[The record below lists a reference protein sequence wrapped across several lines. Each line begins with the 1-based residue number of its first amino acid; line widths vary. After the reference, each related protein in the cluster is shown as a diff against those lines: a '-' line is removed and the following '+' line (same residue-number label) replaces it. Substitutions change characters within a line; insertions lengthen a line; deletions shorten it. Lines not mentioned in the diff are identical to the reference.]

1 MKRFVY
7 SGYTKFVSVVLFV
20 AFITTGVLGVVNG
33 FLKYFDGEYH
43 MYSFEDSFEKS
54 HHMSAVLSEVESAIC
69 STYYGFHLENGD
81 NDRKRVLLDG
91 RDFVNSIAHELDN
104 LTSYYKI
111 RYYVSINGKE
121 FTNCNAQRAE
131 EIKNGRFYRY
141 YERNKDGSQMREETI
156 PVPYYFNSMEQM
168 TDVIKTDEIVIC
180 TSINEDYVAECEK
193 LWLEQST
200 LVKGSVVRVFRYII
214 FALFL
219 LVYLICTVGKNADGE
234 TTPVWVD
241 YVWTEVHLAIIGFV
255 GFFAV
260 ALCVILLDEYQS
272 GYVPQYI
279 LKMCTGSIAAV
290 GSSVILNS
298 VLSVIRKIKCRMFL
312 TTSII
317 CIAVRWAWKVFIKIT
332 KWILSKLREFR
343 HIMLSVWFRKT
354 WMILIFMLFVYTVVI
369 GICGLLLLES
379 IGSFLFALVLF
390 GFAAFVVAYRA
401 KDIDEVK
408 KGADE
413 IRNGNLS
420 YRIPELKSEDMK
432 ALAEDINEIG
442 DGLNKSVA
450 AKLKAERLKTD
461 LITNV
466 SHDLK
471 TPLTSIISYTELLS
485 GVDGLPKEAKDYVA
499 IIAKKSERLKNLTQD
514 LFDVSKVQSGTE
526 NFNFEKLDSALLISQ
541 AIGENDNEIQ
551 KSGLQFLVKTE
562 KDLYISADGRKMSR
576 VLGNLIDNV
585 IKYAMKNTR
594 VFLTAYEKNGEIY
607 MEIKNISAYEM
618 DFDVEEITG
627 RFVRGD
633 EARTDGGNGLGLAI
647 AKGYVEALGGKFE
660 IVIDGDLFKV
670 VIKFDKV

>member
-7 SGYTKFVSVVLFV
+7 SGYTKFVAVAMFV
-20 AFITTGVLGVVNG
+20 ALITSGVLSTVNG
-33 FLKYFDGEYH
+33 FLNYIDGEYH

-81 NDRKRVLLDG
+81 NDRRRVVVDG

-111 RYYVSINGKE
+111 RYYVSINGKV

-141 YERNKDGSQMREETI
+141 YERNMDGSQIREETI
-156 PVPYYFNSMEQM
+156 PVPYYFDSMEQM
-168 TDVIKTDEIVIC
+168 TDVIKTDEIIIC

-193 LWLEQST
+193 LWLEQSE
-200 LVKGSVVRVFRYII
+200 LVKDGIIKVFSYII
-214 FALFL
+214 FALLL
-219 LVYLICTVGKNADGE
+219 LVYLFCTVGKNADGE
-234 TTPVWVD
+234 TTPMWVD
-241 YVWTEVHLAIIGFV
+241 YVWTEAHLAIIGFV

-260 ALCVILLDEYQS
+260 ALCVILLDDYHS
-272 GYVPQYI
+272 GYLPRYI
-279 LKMCTGSIAAV
+279 IRISTGSIAAV

-298 VLSVIRKIKCRMFL
+298 LLSVIRKIKCRMFL

-317 CIAVRWAWKVFIKIT
+317 FIAVRWVWKVFIKII
-332 KWILSKLREFR
+332 KWILSKLREFK
-343 HIMLSVWFRKT
+343 HIMISVWFRKT
-354 WMILIFMLFVYTVVI
+354 WMILITMLLVYTIII

-390 GFAAFVVAYRA
+390 GFAAFIVAYRA

-408 KGADE
+408 KGAEE

-420 YRIPELKSEDMK
+420 YKIPELKSEDMK
-432 ALAEDINEIG
+432 ALAENINEIG
-442 DGLNKSVA
+442 DGLENSVA

-485 GVDGLPKEAKDYVA
+485 GVDGLSDEAKDYVA

-526 NFNFEKLDSALLISQ
+526 NFNLEKLDSALLVGQ
-541 AIGENDNEIQ
+541 AMGENDNEIQ
-551 KSGLQFLVKTE
+551 KSGLQFVVKTE
-562 KDLYISADGRKMSR
+562 KDLYIIADGRKMSR
-576 VLGNLIDNV
+576 VLGNVIDNA
-585 IKYAMKNTR
+585 IKYSMKNTR
-594 VFLTAYEKNGEIY
+594 VFLSAYEKDGQALI
-607 MEIKNISAYEM
+607 EIKNIAAYEM
-618 DFDVEEITG
+618 NFDVDEITG

-633 EARTDGGNGLGLAI
+633 ESRTDGGNGLGLAI
-647 AKGYVEALGGKFE
+647 AKGYVEAMGGKFE

-670 VIKFDKV
+670 VIGFNKV

>member
-1 MKRFVY
+1 MKKFIY
-7 SGYTKFVSVVLFV
+7 SSYTKAV
-20 AFITTGVLGVVNG
+20 AVILFITFVTMAVIGVING
-33 FLKYFDGEYH
+33 FVKYFDGEYH

-69 STYYGFHLENGD
+69 STYYSFHVENGD
-81 NDRKRVLLDG
+81 NDRRRVIVDG
-91 RDFVNSIAHELDN
+91 RDFVNSIARELDN

-111 RYYVSINGKE
+111 RYYVSINGKV

-141 YERNKDGSQMREETI
+141 YERNKDGSQIREETI

-168 TDVIKTDEIVIC
+168 TDIIKTDEIIIC
-180 TSINEDYVAECEK
+180 TSINEDYVAECESM
-193 LWLEQST
+193 WLEQST
-200 LVKGSVVRVFRYII
+200 LVKDSIIKVFSYII
-214 FALFL
+214 FALLL

-234 TTPVWVD
+234 MTPMWVD
-241 YVWTEVHLAIIGFV
+241 YVWTEVHLAIIGFI

-260 ALCVILLDEYQS
+260 ALCVILIDDYQS
-272 GYVPQYI
+272 GFVPRYI
-279 LKMCTGSIAAV
+279 LKMSEGSIAAV

-298 VLSVIRKIKCRMFL
+298 LLSVIRKIKCRMFVS
-312 TTSII
+312 TSII
-317 CIAVRWAWKVFIKIT
+317 CIAVRWVWKAFVKTI
-332 KWILSKLREFR
+332 KWILSKLREFK

-354 WMILIFMLFVYTVVI
+354 WMILISMLFVYTIVI

-408 KGADE
+408 KGAEE

-420 YRIPELKSEDMK
+420 YKIPELKSEDMK

-442 DGLNKSVA
+442 DGLENSVS

-485 GVDGLPKEAKDYVA
+485 GVQGLTDEAKDYIS
-499 IIAKKSERLKNLTQD
+499 IIAKKSEKLKNLTQD

-526 NFNFEKLDSALLISQ
+526 NFNFEKLDTALLISQ
-541 AIGENDNEIQ
+541 AMGENDNEIQ
-551 KSGLQFLVKTE
+551 KSGLQFCVKTE

-576 VLGNLIDNV
+576 VLGNLIDNA
-585 IKYAMKNTR
+585 IKYSMKNTR
-594 VFLTAYEKNGEIY
+594 VFLTAYEKNGKVY

-618 DFDVEEITG
+618 DFDAEEITG

-633 EARTDGGNGLGLAI
+633 ESRTDGGNGLGLAI

-670 VIKFDKV
+670 VISFDKV